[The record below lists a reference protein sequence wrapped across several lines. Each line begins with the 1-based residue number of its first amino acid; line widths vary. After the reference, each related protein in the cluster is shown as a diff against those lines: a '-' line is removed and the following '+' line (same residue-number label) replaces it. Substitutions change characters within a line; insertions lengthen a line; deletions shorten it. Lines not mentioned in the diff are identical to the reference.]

1 MACAPPPGLACA
13 ERACPSL
20 GWQGLGK
27 TLQTIAVV
35 AHMAHA
41 RKLAGAALVVCPLSV
56 FSTWCAELKRW
67 APSLRVVKL
76 HSSDP
81 AERERLR
88 GRVLEEVGGYDVVVT
103 TYEMLKSA
111 AMRPVLVQK
120 LHWRLLV
127 LDEGHVLKNAETEI
141 SQTVRQRPPRRTPSL
156 RCCQPPSS
164 PQP

>member
-1 MACAPPPGLACA
+1 
-13 ERACPSL
+13 
-20 GWQGLGK
+20 
-27 TLQTIAVV
+27 
-35 AHMAHA
+35 MAHA

-103 TYEMLKSA
+103 TYEMAKSPA
-111 AMRPVLVQK
+111 VQTQLASRSWWRYLVI
-120 LHWRLLV
+120 
-127 LDEGHVLKNAETEI
+127 DEGHVIKNDASQI
-141 SQTVRQRPPRRTPSL
+141 SQAVRRFHFSNALLLTGTPL
-156 RCCQPPSS
+156 QNNLHELWALLNFLYPDL
-164 PQP
+164 

>member
-67 APSLRVVKL
+67 APSLHVVKL

-120 LHWRLLV
+120 LH
-127 LDEGHVLKNAETEI
+127 
-141 SQTVRQRPPRRTPSL
+141 
-156 RCCQPPSS
+156 
-164 PQP
+164 